1 LANSAKAA
9 VLLVRHSIVLQDL
22 VFNFAENLDVTHKIW
37 SDVTEFT
44 KLIGSDKSIGY
55 VNFLK
60 NKPDNLINAIYKD
73 KYHLIDR
80 QEAATVSSEF
90 YEAVLNDSKLLFD
103 HHYVQAMQILAQIEQ
118 EPNAE
123 PNAIGSLKSILNVMK
138 SSI

>member
-1 LANSAKAA
+1 M
-9 VLLVRHSIVLQDL
+9 
-22 VFNFAENLDVTHKIW
+22 
-37 SDVTEFT
+37 
-44 KLIGSDKSIGY
+44 
-55 VNFLK
+55 K

-123 PNAIGSLKSILNVMK
+123 PNAIGSLRSILNVMK